1 MKSLI
6 CGISLLTLVASVS
19 FANETTAPVVNPEAN
34 TAAPVAPVTEVKA
47 EATKVEKKIN
57 KKAKKAKKVEMKTE
71 TAPAMEAAP
80 AAK

>member
-47 EATKVEKKIN
+47 EATKVEKRST
-57 KKAKKAKKVEMKTE
+57 KKPKKLKKLK
-71 TAPAMEAAP
+71 
-80 AAK
+80 